1 MLTDFKQDYILRYED
16 ILSKVNV
23 SMKSLGSTRFESN
36 LKFGDT
42 VNRTILDLSAVR
54 VRSFT
59 NLSDQTIDPLTDS
72 EETMTVNVQAG
83 AVFPISRLEKIQAG
97 PLNPA
102 MTAGKE
108 VAMKISNF
116 LDAVVLAETRN
127 AFADFDTGN
136 LTTAASNGTAITLN
150 STTVPQMVAQS
161 YAKLFSNN
169 VAMTNLC
176 WVLDPFSVSQIA
188 QYPIGKDITSANT
201 VFINGFSGNIFGA
214 EVYTSNNL
222 TGEAVLGLATNPTN
236 GDTIVIGGVTVT
248 FLATLA
254 ATPGAVHIAST
265 VDITRANLAAHLNAP
280 SVTEAEATD
289 TGYVAFSA
297 ADQIKL
303 VDVLG
308 IGSSKPNGV
317 AVVNDN
323 TANTLTIV
331 AVGSSRLTLSE
342 TLTDGTDAWTKNFVH
357 AYYGMKGSVDVAIQD
372 KPTMEMREEAKQLTT
387 NIFNNVVAAVK
398 TFTDGSQKFL
408 DVHIA
413 NA

>member
-1 MLTDFKQDYILRYED
+1 
-16 ILSKVNV
+16 
-23 SMKSLGSTRFESN
+23 MKSVASTRFESN

-59 NLSDQTIDPLTDS
+59 NLNDQTIDPLTDS
-72 EETMTVNVQAG
+72 EETMTVNVQVG
-83 AVFPISRLEKIQAG
+83 AVFPIARLEKIQAG

-108 VAMKISNF
+108 VAIKVANY
-116 LDAVVLAETRN
+116 LDSVVLKETMN
-127 AFADFDTGN
+127 AWANFDTGN
-136 LTTAASNGTAITLN
+136 LTTASSNGTAITLS

-188 QYPIGKDITSANT
+188 QYPIGKDITSENT
-201 VFINGFSGNIFGA
+201 VFKNGFTGNLFGA

-222 TGEAVLGLATNPTN
+222 TGEAVLSIATAPTD
-236 GDTIVIGGVTVT
+236 GDTVTIGGVVFT
-248 FLATLA
+248 FKTTLG
-254 ATPGAVHIAST
+254 ATPGNVAIGGSA
-265 VDITRANLAAHLNAP
+265 DAARLNLTELINAP
-280 SVTEAEATD
+280 STTD
-289 TGYVAFSA
+289 AGQVALSA
-297 ADQIKL
+297 ANQIIIS
-303 VDVLG
+303 DVLG
-308 IGSSKPNGV
+308 LTATDDSG
-317 AVVNDN
+317 
-323 TANTLTIV
+323 ANTMTIV
-331 AVGSSRLTLSE
+331 GQGSSRLTLSE

-357 AYYGMKGSVDVAIQD
+357 AYYGMKGAIDVAVQD
-372 KPTMEMREEAKQLTT
+372 QPVMEMRDEAKQLTT